1 MRQLIENLRS
11 FNSKERFFLIGHI
24 LGNTEFAPSEAFT
37 EIAEDKV
44 GLKIPDESFAAM
56 DYHLD
61 WLYASLCLTFNDGGE
76 SQIFANTDQIIKAQQ
91 EDIDFIIVFAEE
103 DFCHVILIEAK
114 GVTGWTNKQM
124 NSKAMRFGEIF
135 GSDGKKWPRVKP
147 HFVLLS
153 PRRPKYLDVS
163 KWPNWM
169 AVRDQLP
176 WIELPVPT
184 GLRKVT
190 RCNSEGQEDR
200 NGQFWRVGFRAG
212 STGKSS
218 RERKTSIHNKKRAG
232 KNYRGRLPFPEI
244 VVRCQT
250 QGNDILVGYCGGKS
264 KLKKD
269 DPAYVIER
277 KYKWDC
283 AKDSI
288 GRKKGENWIPG
299 GDFVKIVTDKFPD
312 LGR

>member
-24 LGNTEFAPSEAFT
+24 LGNTEFAPSEAFR
-37 EIAEDKV
+37 EIVEDKL
-44 GLKIPDESFAAM
+44 GLKIADESFAAM

-76 SQIFANTDQIIKAQQ
+76 SQIFANTDHIIKAQQ
-91 EDIDFIIVFAEE
+91 EDIDFIIVFAEG

-153 PRRPKYLDVS
+153 PRRSKYLDVS

-169 AVRDQLP
+169 AVGDQLS

-190 RCNSEGQEDR
+190 RCNSEGHKDKYGQHWRVNPRPGFARQNSVVKKPR
-200 NGQFWRVGFRAG
+200 NG
-212 STGKSS
+212 
-218 RERKTSIHNKKRAG
+218 KKRVN
-232 KNYRGRLPFPEI
+232 NYRGMLPFSEMLTKC
-244 VVRCQT
+244 RT
-250 QGNDILVGYCGGKS
+250 EGDSILVGYDRGGATALRQS
-264 KLKKD
+264 
-269 DPAYVIER
+269 DPARIR
-277 KYKWDC
+277 GRQYKWDLTR
-283 AKDSI
+283 DPI
-288 GRKKGENWIPG
+288 GHKNLKNWMRSNE
-299 GDFVKIVTDKFPD
+299 FVKIVSENFPD